1 MKKTTKI
8 IALILAASAAFCT
21 TGCGVGMSFF
31 DHAEKYTAGDFSTE
45 AAVKDLDIDWTSGSV
60 TVSHHAQSEITVR
73 ENCNAELKEREKLQ
87 TWLDGSTL
95 HIRFCK
101 PGVNFS
107 LKTAKKNLEILLPE
121 GMELNVLECDCTSA
135 DTKFTDIA
143 AERISADLTS
153 GNLQLLGCSA
163 GKFDLDSTSGDI
175 TVEQKGKADS
185 LLAGTTSGKI
195 SVTAETVGQLT
206 LRSTSG
212 DSELRMQQGDAVTVN
227 CTSGSSALHLD
238 TLPASVKISKTSGDV
253 ALYVPE
259 DADFKAVVDTTSGKF
274 NSDLALKKDG
284 KTYVAG
290 SGSSLIDIDVTSG
303 DVSIK
308 AEK

>member
-1 MKKTTKI
+1 MKKATKM

-21 TGCGVGMSFF
+21 TGCGVSMGVFK
-31 DHAEKYTAGDFSTE
+31 HADKYTSGDFSTE
-45 AAVKDLDIDWTSGSV
+45 ATVKDLDIDWTSGSV

-73 ENCNAELKEREKLQ
+73 ENCNAELKDREKLQ

-101 PGVNFS
+101 PGVNFN
-107 LKTAKKNLEILLPE
+107 LKNAKKNLEILLPE
-121 GMELNVLECDCTSA
+121 GMELNELDCDCTSA

-143 AERISADLTS
+143 AESISADLTS
-153 GNLQLLGCSA
+153 GSLQLLGCSA
-163 GKFDLDSTSGDI
+163 GKFTLDTTSGDI

-185 LLAGTTSGKI
+185 LLAETTSGKI
-195 SVTAETVGQLT
+195 TVTAGTVGQLK

-212 DSELRMQQGDAVTVN
+212 DSELRLQQGDAVTVN
-227 CTSGSSALHLD
+227 CTSGSSVLHLD

-259 DADFKAVVDTTSGKF
+259 NADFKAIVDMTSGKFDSDIMLKKDGNTYIAGSGSNQINIDTTSG
-274 NSDLALKKDG
+274 
-284 KTYVAG
+284 
-290 SGSSLIDIDVTSG
+290 DI
-303 DVSIK
+303 SIRS
-308 AEK
+308 EG